1 MEEEELSFS
10 TKEEQQQLL
19 QKVLQASD
27 LDAEEEVVAGEYGS
41 KSAQVM
47 KTLKTTTTNITR
59 PFSFDSKC
67 DAIIDALVSLWNV
80 GERIHFFKLH

>member
-10 TKEEQQQLL
+10 SKEEQQQLL

-47 KTLKTTTTNITR
+47 KNALKTMTT
-59 PFSFDSKC
+59 K
-67 DAIIDALVSLWNV
+67 
-80 GERIHFFKLH
+80 

>member
-47 KTLKTTTTNITR
+47 KNSLKRMNTGGTELGQFISIQ
-59 PFSFDSKC
+59 F
-67 DAIIDALVSLWNV
+67 
-80 GERIHFFKLH
+80 

>member
-47 KTLKTTTTNITR
+47 KNSLKRMTTGGTE
-59 PFSFDSKC
+59 
-67 DAIIDALVSLWNV
+67 L
-80 GERIHFFKLH
+80 GHFISIQF

>member
-10 TKEEQQQLL
+10 SKEEQQQLL

-41 KSAQVM
+41 KSVQVM
-47 KTLKTTTTNITR
+47 KNALKRMTTNAVEQDHSVLI
-59 PFSFDSKC
+59 
-67 DAIIDALVSLWNV
+67 LNV
-80 GERIHFFKLH
+80 MAPLMPSCLCKILEFFFFF

>member
-47 KTLKTTTTNITR
+47 KNSLKTMITGGIELGC
-59 PFSFDSKC
+59 FISIQF
-67 DAIIDALVSLWNV
+67 
-80 GERIHFFKLH
+80 

>member
-27 LDAEEEVVAGEYGS
+27 LDAEEEVIAGEYGS

-47 KTLKTTTTNITR
+47 KNSLKRMTAGGTE
-59 PFSFDSKC
+59 
-67 DAIIDALVSLWNV
+67 L
-80 GERIHFFKLH
+80 ERFISIQF